1 MANAFFYS
9 NNAQQTTLSGSI
21 SSGATSVGVGATTGF
36 PGSFPYILALDYGAA
51 TEELVSVTAAAGTT
65 LTVTRGYGGTSAQS
79 HSLGAV
85 VRHTYNAQDAT
96 DFRTH
101 EAAVA
106 AVHGVAGTLVGTSDT
121 QVLSNKTLTS
131 PTVNGALLTGNP
143 VFEAGLAATIASS
156 HRVTADTTPRL
167 QTQADG
173 KLLWGPGNAVADTNL
188 YRSGADTLTT
198 DDLMR
203 SVRTLTG
210 DAAFSA
216 RVTGEA
222 NARWY
227 VQADGF
233 MNWGP
238 GGASSTDTTLSRT
251 AVNTLSTGGD
261 FNAAGT
267 LTASPS
273 STTKDGLSTNL
284 PTSTIGDLL
293 NLRVNSSIQA
303 ALGSDGQFRIYGGN
317 SPTPYVPAVGNGGS
331 VTWTTRTGYW
341 WRLGKMVYVNI
352 HLTVNV
358 AGSGAGIV
366 TVDLPTNPDRSTRQI
381 LVMQTETIGSGGNAA
396 SHIGGGECTFL
407 TTGSGATADRLRTDE
422 GGATGRE
429 NNILGNDLLN
439 GGVIIIQGWYR
450 EA

>member
-21 SSGATSVGVGATTGF
+21 SAGALSVSVGATTGF

-101 EAAVA
+101 EAATA
-106 AVHGVAGTLVGTSDT
+106 AIHGVAGTLVGTSDT

-131 PTVNGALLTGNP
+131 PTVNGALFTGNP

-173 KLLWGPGNAVADTNL
+173 KLLWGPGNAAADTNL

-203 SVRTLTG
+203 SVRTATG
-210 DAAFSA
+210 DAAFST
-216 RVTGEA
+216 RVGAEA

-238 GGASSTDTTLSRT
+238 GGASSTDTTLFRSGVGALT
-251 AVNTLSTGGD
+251 TGGD
-261 FNAAGT
+261 FNASGT

-273 STTKDGLSTNL
+273 STAKDGLSTNL
-284 PTSTIGDLL
+284 PTATVGDLL

-303 ALGSDGQFRIYGGN
+303 AMGSDGAFRIYQGN
-317 SPTPYVPAVGNGGS
+317 SGIPFTPTVAGGGT
-331 VTWTTRTGYW
+331 VTWTTRTGLYF
-341 WRLGKMVYVNI
+341 RIGKMIFVKIYLSINA
-352 HLTVNV
+352 
-358 AGSGAGIV
+358 AGSGASIF
-366 TVDLPTNPDRSTRQI
+366 TVDMPTSVERTTRQV
-381 LVMQTETIGSGGNAA
+381 LTVHAESTGPNG
-396 SHIGGGECTFL
+396 SHIGGGEAVFFTG
-407 TTGSGATADRLRTDE
+407 GSGGTADRIRIDE
-422 GGATGRE
+422 GAAVGRE
-429 NNILGNDLLN
+429 QNLTGADLLA
-439 GGVIIIQGWYR
+439 GGVITIQGWYL